1 MGVLSQDTSPE
12 MEELHLRLLR
22 ELPPWRKLALMNQL
36 IIAARQVAWQ
46 GLRQRYPHAD
56 EAELRRRFADLVLGP
71 ALAARL
77 YKGKGDGR

>member
-1 MGVLSQDTSPE
+1 MGVLSRDTSPE

-22 ELPPWRKLALMNQL
+22 DLPPWRKMALLNQL

-46 GLRQRYPHAD
+46 GLRQRYPDAD

-71 ALAARL
+71 ALAAQIHD
-77 YKGKGDGR
+77 KAEE